1 MEEIGK
7 IFYRWS
13 YTLSG
18 GTGKKIINNVQR
30 RGYTL
35 RNRVDEQEEIK
46 SKNGIWALFSKY

>member
-18 GTGKKIINNVQR
+18 GTDKKIINNVQR

>member
-7 IFYRWS
+7 IFYRRS

-18 GTGKKIINNVQR
+18 GTDKKIINNVQR

-35 RNRVDEQEEIK
+35 RNRVDEQEEIR